1 LRNRPLAVAR
11 MRLCYIAFR
20 PQVGLKAGRKKTEGF
35 KMKGGD
41 TMEATN
47 GAKLMK
53 LYESLEKMIASAK
66 DAVENAGDHRT
77 RVIFQAR
84 LEALE
89 DVHHLLRQLI
99 WD

>member
-1 LRNRPLAVAR
+1 
-11 MRLCYIAFR
+11 
-20 PQVGLKAGRKKTEGF
+20 
-35 KMKGGD
+35 
-41 TMEATN
+41 MEATN

-53 LYESLEKMIASAK
+53 LYEAIEKMMASAK
-66 DAVENAGDHRT
+66 RNIENAGDSRT

-89 DVHHLLRQLI
+89 DVHALLKQLI